1 MEFTVRGVVVT
12 VTPVILITLILGLG
26 IAGYGGYDYVQQSNA
41 VDDAVAVETTVV
53 DTDTSRSEGR
63 RFYYRISVEHTYEYQ
78 GSEYTSK
85 RVFPGSTRP
94 MYTLQSDAQR
104 VIDPYEPDTTATA
117 YVDPRSPGRAFLE
130 RQTTF
135 APFKFIGFGSL
146 LVILTTLHAIGARNP
161 GQNTGIR
168 QTSERDSTQYD
179 TVFGFNRNTLSR
191 FSKRLMLFTP
201 AVFLVSLV
209 TMVALFLS
217 AEESSV
223 QVSVTNPVGFALLA
237 ALLSVLGFILGLI
250 LYGIWSFTEY
260 RRLRE
265 RIPDPRPPSPFRHS
279 SRLVTILYSRDE
291 LDPYGRRVKLTGL
304 VFTLIG
310 FLISV
315 VAFVLVT
322 AS

>member
-1 MEFTVRGVVVT
+1 MQFTVREVAVT

-26 IAGYGGYDYVQQSNA
+26 IAGYGGYGYVQQSNA

-53 DTDTSRSEGR
+53 EADISRSEGR

-85 RVFPGSTRP
+85 QVFPSSTRP
-94 MYTLQSDAQR
+94 MYTVQNDAQR
-104 VIDPYEPDTTATA
+104 IIEPYEPNETATA
-117 YVDPRSPGRAFLE
+117 YVDPDNPSRAFLE

-135 APFKFIGFGSL
+135 APFKYIGFGSL
-146 LVILTTLHAIGARNP
+146 LALLTTLHAIGARNP
-161 GQNTGIR
+161 GQNTGIG
-168 QTSERDSTQYD
+168 QTNERDSTRYD
-179 TVFGFNRNTLSR
+179 TMFGTNRDTLSR

-201 AVFLVSLV
+201 AVLFVSLV
-209 TMVALFLS
+209 TMVALVLNS
-217 AEESSV
+217 EGSSL

-237 ALLSVLGFILGLI
+237 AFLSVLGFILGLI
-250 LYGIWSFTEY
+250 LYGIWSFIEY

-265 RIPDPRPPSPFRHS
+265 RILDPRPPSPFRHP
-279 SRLVTILYSRDE
+279 SRLVTIMYSRDD
-291 LDPYGRRVKLTGL
+291 LDAYGRRVKLTGF

-310 FLISV
+310 FLIGV